1 MRIFRLPL
9 YDHRL
14 SSYAHSIFFCLEVS
28 EFLKD
33 TQPKTR
39 CIYLD
44 PTRSYVCRLL
54 VQVAELKLR
63 DVQ

>member
-28 EFLKD
+28 E
-33 TQPKTR
+33 KTHSQKQDVFILTPQGAMSAGSWFR
-39 CIYLD
+39 L
-44 PTRSYVCRLL
+44 RS
-54 VQVAELKLR
+54 
-63 DVQ
+63 